1 MDASTAA
8 VAVAVVGGAF
18 STLGLWLD
26 QRKTKAA
33 VAGNG
38 KGDVGVM
45 GGKTLDILH
54 DMQKDVKDILKWQL
68 DHVELHHRDN

>member
-18 STLGLWLD
+18 STLGLWID

-33 VAGNG
+33 VTGNG

-45 GGKTLDILH
+45 GGKTLDILYEV
-54 DMQKDVKDILKWQL
+54 QKDVKDILKWQVNHEQL
-68 DHVELHHRDN
+68 HRDN